1 MPGRLSV
8 LLMAAQALVALAFH
22 PLAHQLANA
31 PCRFGGLAGPTLGR
45 LFVGTAVLHLAEHT
59 FTLQLFLQR
68 AQSLVDVVVANL
80 NVNDGSI
87 LQLVRGH
94 ADQ

>member
-1 MPGRLSV
+1 
-8 LLMAAQALVALAFH
+8 MAANGL
-22 PLAHQLANA
+22 
-31 PCRFGGLAGPTLGR
+31 RFLTSLLLGR
-45 LFVGTAVLHLAEHT
+45 LFVVTTQFHFPKHT